1 MDACFYKRDDAL
13 IIVHVDD
20 MRCSGTPAALLS
32 IHAALLQ
39 RFKITT
45 GDGSRFLGMNSH
57 YDVTAGILSLG
68 MDTYIQST
76 MDRFAKFD
84 LTLGC
89 PYREIVGC
97 LLWIVLCVLGP
108 DLIRVKDL
116 AKRSNAPTASDYAD
130 AVKAL
135 KRIYKRRSS
144 VMFFKR
150 GFAGRELVPSQ
161 LRPHHVPIP
170 IPLLDLPPP
179 TYYANDPDGLLDF
192 DIDTIDDDDPVLP
205 ITDRF
210 TTVAYTDA
218 SFAVGPTKD
227 SHSGYVIFVNGTP
240 IMWGSA
246 RQKVVADST
255 CAAEFVAAS
264 VCCKQLT
271 HLENMFL

>member
-1 MDACFYKRDDAL
+1 
-13 IIVHVDD
+13 
-20 MRCSGTPAALLS
+20 
-32 IHAALLQ
+32 
-39 RFKITT
+39 
-45 GDGSRFLGMNSH
+45 
-57 YDVTAGILSLG
+57 
-68 MDTYIQST
+68 
-76 MDRFAKFD
+76 
-84 LTLGC
+84 
-89 PYREIVGC
+89 
-97 LLWIVLCVLGP
+97 
-108 DLIRVKDL
+108 L
-116 AKRSNAPTASDYAD
+116 AKRSNAPTATDYAD

-144 VMFFKR
+144 VMLFKR

-161 LRPHHVPIP
+161 LRPHHGDLPP
-170 IPLLDLPPP
+170 ALIPLLDITPP
-179 TYYANDPDGLLDF
+179 TYYATDPDGLLDF

-227 SHSGYVIFVNGTP
+227 SHSGCIIFVNGTP

-271 HLENMFL
+271 HLENMFRFFGFLCKKPYPVYTDSQAALAIAMNDKRMGKIRHISIKYHLVRCMVMRGDVMLIFCVTEDMIADLLTKILTGAPFDRLSARFFFLGV